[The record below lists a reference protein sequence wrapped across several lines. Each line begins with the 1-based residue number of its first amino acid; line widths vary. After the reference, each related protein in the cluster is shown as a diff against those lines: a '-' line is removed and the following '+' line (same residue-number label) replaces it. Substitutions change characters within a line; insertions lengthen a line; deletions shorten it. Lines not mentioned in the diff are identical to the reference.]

1 MKLFNTRSNQLETF
15 VPLKENEVSLYLC
28 GPTVYNHAHIGNA
41 RPIVI
46 FDTLK
51 KVFEALGY
59 TVHYV
64 SNFTDVDDRI
74 IALAKEENKK
84 ETDITDFYID
94 AYNQIRTD
102 LNADQPDS
110 TPQVTQTI
118 PEIIEFISEL
128 IKSEAA
134 YEKDGNVYF
143 RVDSVKDYG
152 SLSHQVLEYLQ
163 VGARISENVDKE
175 NPLDFLLWK
184 DTDDD
189 GIKWQSPWG
198 FGRPGWHTEC
208 VVMIHQ
214 EFKQHKIDIHG
225 GGVDLR
231 FPHHENEAAQNC
243 ALHNHDLANYWV
255 HNAMINLDGVKMSKS
270 LGNVHLAKDLIE
282 VLGSNVVRWLLV
294 SNHYRQLI
302 NITDETIEQSKTEIN
317 RIETALKQ
325 THLQLDLNDAFN
337 DGLNESM
344 LEKFLEP
351 MQDDLNTPNGVA
363 VIFEEIKQLNQ
374 LLRQRDKDYDKISET
389 YRTVLRMLEI
399 MGIEFNFERL
409 TSKQRDLYNQWNKA
423 KSDKNFELADQLR
436 AKLIELGIL

>member
-152 SLSHQVLEYLQ
+152 SLSHQVLEDLQ

-198 FGRPGWHTEC
+198 LGRPGWHTEC

>member
-84 ETDITDFYID
+84 EPDITDFYID

-152 SLSHQVLEYLQ
+152 SLSHQVLEDLQ

>member
-152 SLSHQVLEYLQ
+152 SLSHQVLEDLQ

>member
-110 TPQVTQTI
+110 KPQVTQTI

-152 SLSHQVLEYLQ
+152 SLSHQVLEDLQ

-198 FGRPGWHTEC
+198 LGRPGWHTEC

>member
-143 RVDSVKDYG
+143 VFQKMLIR
-152 SLSHQVLEYLQ
+152 
-163 VGARISENVDKE
+163 
-175 NPLDFLLWK
+175 
-184 DTDDD
+184 
-189 GIKWQSPWG
+189 
-198 FGRPGWHTEC
+198 
-208 VVMIHQ
+208 
-214 EFKQHKIDIHG
+214 KI
-225 GGVDLR
+225 L
-231 FPHHENEAAQNC
+231 
-243 ALHNHDLANYWV
+243 
-255 HNAMINLDGVKMSKS
+255 
-270 LGNVHLAKDLIE
+270 
-282 VLGSNVVRWLLV
+282 
-294 SNHYRQLI
+294 
-302 NITDETIEQSKTEIN
+302 
-317 RIETALKQ
+317 
-325 THLQLDLNDAFN
+325 
-337 DGLNESM
+337 
-344 LEKFLEP
+344 
-351 MQDDLNTPNGVA
+351 
-363 VIFEEIKQLNQ
+363 
-374 LLRQRDKDYDKISET
+374 
-389 YRTVLRMLEI
+389 
-399 MGIEFNFERL
+399 
-409 TSKQRDLYNQWNKA
+409 
-423 KSDKNFELADQLR
+423 
-436 AKLIELGIL
+436 

>member
-152 SLSHQVLEYLQ
+152 SLSHQVLEDLQ

-243 ALHNHDLANYWV
+243 ALHYHDLANYWV
-255 HNAMINLDGVKMSKS
+255 HYAMINLDGVKMSKS